1 MIDRKIKSHAK
12 IMKALS
18 KNLGYSF
25 IEKDDSGMKSFL
37 GNFKLFSNGGNKQ
50 LYNIVRK
57 ENPTTFEE
65 TMIFDYR
72 YVISTGKSTHVFNQ
86 TVYMVYSK
94 TFALPHF
101 YMFPERWY
109 HRFGS
114 IFGIKDI
121 DFVSYPKFS
130 QNYFLK
136 GADEDFIRH
145 TFDQKQIMSI
155 FGRKMGYSLEGCNY
169 VFVLYKHNKLL
180 NYQSIQSLINVA
192 KKVTHAFSEKG
203 VHWLERHEN
212 LFEEE

>member
-1 MIDRKIKSHAK
+1 MIDRKIKAHAK
-12 IMKALS
+12 IMRNLS

-57 ENPTTFEE
+57 VNPTTFEE

-101 YMFPERWY
+101 YMFPEKWY

-130 QNYFLK
+130 YNYFLK

-145 TFDQKQIMSI
+145 TFNQKQIMST

-180 NYQSIQSLINVA
+180 NYKSVQSLISVA
-192 KKVTHAFSEKG
+192 KKVTHAFTEKG